1 MLETNETAELL
12 NLLGDVDARAGDY
25 TAAAVSYQHAARMA
39 PTEEHL
45 FDWGDNL
52 LRLRAYDDAV
62 DVFAAAVR
70 RHPGSAR
77 LHIGLGIAQ
86 YSRGRHE
93 EAVAS
98 FCTAADLA
106 PADPRPYAFLGEM
119 YGVSPAQSD
128 EITKRLARFVALK
141 PRDANGQYYY
151 AMSLW
156 RTPATGD
163 GPDLARVEA
172 LLRKAAALDARHAKA
187 RVQLGIP
194 AVGAA
199 PLARGHRGA
208 AGRHRARTGSGAGA
222 LPPGP
227 GLPANRPGGARRSRA
242 GRVRTPEAARCPAP
256 CARMMPVPMDY
267 TTISLVDVRAELDAI
282 AADASAAFGPPRCAA
297 DQLEGRC
304 LELERGPVSRT
315 PADRQPPDGG
325 DGRSGPRRDARPDAV
340 AAAADLARP
349 ARPHARPHTEPERD
363 APVQGAGKAQPAASA
378 LDTAIVGRFVD
389 QQRELIAKLDASATR
404 DLAGP

>member
-1 MLETNETAELL
+1 MTRVRPVLCGFALVLAGLGGDARAQAPTTAPSAPAAAERRLLDAVRNTPDSFAAHRALAEFYLSGLRLRQAIPELERARALDPSHYANGYDLALAYLETGALDAARRQVRRMLETNETAELL

-25 TAAAVSYQHAARMA
+25 AAAAVSYQHAARMA

-187 RVQLGIP
+187 RVQLGILLSEQRRWP
-194 AVGAA
+194 EAIEALRAAIALEPDLAQAHFRLAQAYRRTGQAALADRELSEFERLKPRDAA
-199 PLARGHRGA
+199 P
-208 AGRHRARTGSGAGA
+208 
-222 LPPGP
+222 
-227 GLPANRPGGARRSRA
+227 
-242 GRVRTPEAARCPAP
+242 
-256 CARMMPVPMDY
+256 PVP
-267 TTISLVDVRAELDAI
+267 E
-282 AADASAAFGPPRCAA
+282 
-297 DQLEGRC
+297 
-304 LELERGPVSRT
+304 
-315 PADRQPPDGG
+315 
-325 DGRSGPRRDARPDAV
+325 
-340 AAAADLARP
+340 
-349 ARPHARPHTEPERD
+349 
-363 APVQGAGKAQPAASA
+363 
-378 LDTAIVGRFVD
+378 
-389 QQRELIAKLDASATR
+389 
-404 DLAGP
+404 

>member
-1 MLETNETAELL
+1 MTRFRSLLCGCALVLAVAGGDARAQKAAGAAASPGAAAVERRLLEAVRRAPDAFDAHHALAEFYLHAGKLAAAIPHLERAQALDPAHYANGYDLAVAYLETGALDAARRQVRRMLETNETAELL

-25 TAAAVSYQHAARMA
+25 AAAAVSYQHAARMA

-187 RVQLGIP
+187 RVQLGILLSEQRRWP
-194 AVGAA
+194 EAIEALRAA
-199 PLARGHRGA
+199 IALEPDLAQAHFRLAQAYR
-208 AGRHRARTGSGAGA
+208 RTGQAA
-222 LPPGP
+222 L
-227 GLPANRPGGARRSRA
+227 
-242 GRVRTPEAARCPAP
+242 
-256 CARMMPVPMDY
+256 
-267 TTISLVDVRAELDAI
+267 
-282 AADASAAFGPPRCAA
+282 
-297 DQLEGRC
+297 
-304 LELERGPVSRT
+304 
-315 PADRQPPDGG
+315 ADRE
-325 DGRSGPRRDARPDAV
+325 
-340 AAAADLARP
+340 LAEFERLKP
-349 ARPHARPHTEPERD
+349 RD
-363 APVQGAGKAQPAASA
+363 APPPVP
-378 LDTAIVGRFVD
+378 
-389 QQRELIAKLDASATR
+389 E
-404 DLAGP
+404 